1 MNPFQLPLSA
11 QTLRTVSSRP
21 LARLAWFAALL
32 VGAQAFSAD
41 AAAPAATAAVPPVR
55 VALETSQGRIVIELN
70 ADKAP
75 KTVANF
81 VQYVKDGY
89 YDGTIFHR
97 VIDRFMIQGGGFTEG
112 MIQKPNRAPI
122 APESTNGL
130 KNVRG
135 TLAMARTSD
144 PNSATSQFFINV
156 VDNPRLD
163 YPSFDGVG
171 YTVFGNVVEGMDVVD
186 KIRAVPTGHRDAFEN
201 VPLTPVVIKTAR
213 IAK

>member
-1 MNPFQLPLSA
+1 MNQSKLLSFAVQAFRWNGCLP
-11 QTLRTVSSRP
+11 V
-21 LARLAWFAALL
+21 ARVACLAAL
-32 VGAQAFSAD
+32 VAGAQAF
-41 AAAPAATAAVPPVR
+41 AAAPAAATPTR
-55 VALETSQGRIVIELN
+55 VVLETSAGRIVIELQ

-81 VQYVKDGY
+81 VQYVQDGY

-112 MIQKPNRAPI
+112 MIQKPTRAPI
-122 APESTNGL
+122 PPESSNGL

-135 TLAMARTSD
+135 AVAMARTSD
-144 PNSATSQFFINV
+144 PNSATSQFFIDV
-156 VDNPRLD
+156 VDNQRLD
-163 YPSFDGVG
+163 YPSFDGTG

>member
-1 MNPFQLPLSA
+1 MNHSKLLSLAA
-11 QTLRTVSSRP
+11 QTLRRNWRLP
-21 LARLAWFAALL
+21 LAPLAFLAALA
-32 VGAQAFSAD
+32 VGAQAF
-41 AAAPAATAAVPPVR
+41 AAPAATAPAR
-55 VALETSQGRIVIELN
+55 VVLETSAGRIVIELQ

-81 VQYVKDGY
+81 VQYVQDGY

-112 MIQKPNRAPI
+112 MIQKPTRAPI
-122 APESTNGL
+122 PPESSNGL

-135 TLAMARTSD
+135 AVAMARTSD
-144 PNSATSQFFINV
+144 PNSATSQFFINL
-156 VDNPRLD
+156 VDNQRLD
-163 YPSFDGVG
+163 YPRFDGTG